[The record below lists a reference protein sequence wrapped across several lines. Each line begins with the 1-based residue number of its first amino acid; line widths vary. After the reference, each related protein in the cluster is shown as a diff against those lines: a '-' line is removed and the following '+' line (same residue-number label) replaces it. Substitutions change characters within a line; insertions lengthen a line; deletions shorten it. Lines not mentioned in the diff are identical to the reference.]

1 MPLQMRTYTIN
12 RGALHDFAQEW
23 AQTIKPLREK
33 IGFDIPAAW
42 TVAETNQFIWLMHHS
57 SPETWDSLDQAF
69 HQHPERRAMNPNP
82 ARHIA
87 RMENHFIE
95 TVPS

>member
-12 RGALHDFAQEW
+12 RGALQTFVLEW
-23 AQTIKPLREK
+23 RQTIKPLREQ

-42 TVAETNQFIWLMHHS
+42 TVAETNQFIWLMHYDG
-57 SPETWDSLDQAF
+57 PESWASLDKVYF
-69 HQHPERRAMNPNP
+69 DHPERRAMDPDP

-87 RMENHFIE
+87 RMQDVFIDP
-95 TVPS
+95 VD